1 MLREKMSF
9 NVLDKIRKAYRRTFK
24 DHTILSIINGK
35 NPDPLD
41 TLSFVRNV
49 LVHSAGIADEDFVDR
64 AKFHPD
70 FKQIEE
76 KHKVRITGLVVQ
88 KIVPEAIKKAFD
100 LIRAVDDW
108 LIKNP

>member
-1 MLREKMSF
+1 MELT
-9 NVLDKIRKAYRRTFK
+9 RR
-24 DHTILSIINGK
+24 SAA
-35 NPDPLD
+35 
-41 TLSFVRNV
+41 TLNDDYYS
-49 LVHSAGIADEDFVDR
+49 
-64 AKFHPD
+64 D